1 MDVLRRLDLY
11 VITNKTNPM
20 NKIIVPVDFS
30 EHSEF
35 ALEAAAGLAQKFKS
49 EIIVLHMLELS
60 NAVISSSTEA
70 LSQEA
75 VFYLKLAE
83 QKFEAFL
90 DKPYLHDIKL
100 TPIVK
105 HFKVWKEVND
115 VANEHNANLIVMG
128 SQGTSGIKEVLI
140 GSNTEKVVRHADIPV
155 LVIKHNPIL
164 LDFENAVFACDFSD
178 EAIAPYLKART
189 TFDKIGAKMFMV
201 YVNSPDGNFRS
212 TPEIDKRIANFLKKA
227 DGDLKNLENVN
238 VVCDYSIEKGILN
251 FANVIGADLVAVATH
266 GRKGLSHF
274 FEGSVSEDIANHS
287 TLPVM
292 TFKI

>member
-1 MDVLRRLDLY
+1 
-11 VITNKTNPM
+11 M

-35 ALEAAAGLAQKFKS
+35 ALEAAAGLAQKFGA
-49 EIIVLHMLELS
+49 ELIVLHMLELS
-60 NAVISSSTEA
+60 NAVLSSASEA
-70 LSQEA
+70 LNQEA

-90 DKPYLHDIKL
+90 DKPYLEGIKVN
-100 TPIVK
+100 PIVK
-105 HFKVWKEVND
+105 HFKVWSEVNN
-115 VANEHNANLIVMG
+115 VVKELNASLVVMG
-128 SQGTSGIKEVLI
+128 SQGASGIKEVLI
-140 GSNTEKVVRHADIPV
+140 GSNTEKVVRHADVPV

-164 LDFENAVFACDFSD
+164 LDFENVVFACDFS
-178 EAIAPYLKART
+178 EETVQPYLKAKD
-189 TFDKIGAKMFMV
+189 TFSKLGAIMHLV
-201 YVNSPDGNFRS
+201 YVNSPDGNFKS
-212 TPEIDKRIANFLKKA
+212 SSEIDKKITNFLKKA
-227 DGDLKNLENVN
+227 EGDLDNLNAIN
-238 VVCDYSIEKGILN
+238 VVSDYSIEKGILN
-251 FANVIGADLVAVATH
+251 FANVIGADLIAVATH

>member
-1 MDVLRRLDLY
+1 M
-11 VITNKTNPM
+11 K
-20 NKIIVPVDFS
+20 KIIVPVDFS

-35 ALEAAAGLAQKFKS
+35 ALEAAASLAQKYGS
-49 EIIVLHMLELS
+49 ELIVLHMLELS
-60 NAVISSSTEA
+60 NAIISSASEA
-70 LSQEA
+70 LNQEA

-83 QKFEAFL
+83 QKFESFL
-90 DKPYLHDIKL
+90 DKPYLEGLKV

-105 HFKVWKEVND
+105 HFKVWSEVND
-115 VANEHNANLIVMG
+115 VALEHQANLIIMG
-128 SQGTSGIKEVLI
+128 SQGVSGLKEVFV
-140 GSNTEKVVRHADIPV
+140 GSNTEKVVRHSDVPV

-164 LDFENAVFACDFSD
+164 MDFENAVFACDFS
-178 EAIAPYLKART
+178 EETVKPYLKAKE
-189 TFDKIGAKMFMV
+189 TFDLLGTKLHLV

-212 TPEIDKRIANFLKKA
+212 SSEIDKRVSLFMEKA
-227 DGDLKNLENVN
+227 EGDLKNVNQVN
-238 VVCDYSIEKGILN
+238 VVSDYSIEKGILN
-251 FANVIGADLVAVATH
+251 FANVIGADLIAVATH